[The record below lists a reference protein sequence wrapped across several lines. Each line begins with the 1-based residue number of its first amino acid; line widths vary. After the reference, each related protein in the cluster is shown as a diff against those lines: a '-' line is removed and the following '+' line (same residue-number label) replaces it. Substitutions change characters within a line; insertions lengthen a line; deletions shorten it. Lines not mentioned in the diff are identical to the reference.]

1 MQETYMWPTKFK
13 IFIWSFRKKFAY
25 SRPCGVSDFLNLMF
39 VGKTRNKRT
48 NKQDNSFQILII
60 DKEIGYKSDR
70 NEAGVR
76 CSSLGGIFWKDDFKI
91 RPEQ

>member
-1 MQETYMWPTKFK
+1 MKKKPKNRICKRPICGPQSLKYLFDPLGKNLPTLD
-13 IFIWSFRKKFAY
+13 
-25 SRPCGVSDFLNLMF
+25 PVVSLTSSILCLL
-39 VGKTRNKRT
+39 VRKTRNKRT

-76 CSSLGGIFWKDDFKI
+76 CSSLGGIF
-91 RPEQ
+91 